1 MTATLTETPPF
12 ALAAPG
18 GRPLHICH
26 AVLRLDV
33 GGLERVV
40 LDLVR
45 EAHLGGHRVSVL
57 CVERPGALA
66 EAAAE
71 LGARVVSAGK
81 PPGFRPGI
89 VPRVADLLRE
99 LRPDVI
105 HAHQLGALLYTGP
118 AARRAGVRA
127 VVHTEHGKHY
137 ADCWR
142 LRLLGRFAARYA
154 RRVFAV
160 SDDIRRELRDCGI
173 APPARLVHVPN
184 GVDADRFDPA
194 VDPAALRREFGL
206 PTGVP
211 VIGTVGRLARLKR
224 QDVLL
229 KGFARLRHPTA
240 RLLIVGDGP
249 AREGLVNL
257 AARLG
262 ITDRVVFAGYRERPE
277 RALGAMDVFTL
288 TSDSEGMPL
297 AVLEAWAAGKP
308 VVASRVGGVPE
319 LVADGRTGL
328 LFPAGDEAAL
338 ASHLDRLL
346 ADPPLAAAMG
356 EDGRALVRER
366 YDTRVMA
373 DAYVRHYRA
382 LLRSS
387 VRV

>member
-1 MTATLTETPPF
+1 MTSTLAELPVVVP
-12 ALAAPG
+12 AAPA
-18 GRPLHICH
+18 GRPLHVCH

-40 LDLVR
+40 LDLIR
-45 EAHLGGHRVSVL
+45 ESRRQGHRVSVL

-66 EAAAE
+66 SAAAD
-71 LGARVVSAGK
+71 LGAQVVSAGK
-81 PPGFRPGI
+81 PLGFRPG
-89 VPRVADLLRE
+89 VVRRVTNLLRG
-99 LRPDVI
+99 LRPDVV
-105 HAHQLGALLYTGP
+105 HSHQLGALLYTGP
-118 AARRAGVRA
+118 TTRRAGVGA

-142 LRLLGRFAARYA
+142 LRLMGRFAARYA

-173 APPARLVHVPN
+173 ASPAKLVHVPN
-184 GVDADRFDPA
+184 GVEADRFDLA
-194 VDPAALRREFGL
+194 GDPAELRRGFGL
-206 PTGVP
+206 PAGGP
-211 VIGTVGRLARLKR
+211 VIGTVGRLAPLKR

-229 KGFARLRHPTA
+229 RGFARLRHPAA

-249 AREGLVNL
+249 AREELVNL

-277 RALGAMDVFTL
+277 RALAAMDVFAL

-308 VVASRVGGVPE
+308 VVATRVGGVPE
-319 LVADGRTGL
+319 LVADGRNGL

-338 ASHLDRLL
+338 ARALDQLL
-346 ADPPLAAAMG
+346 TDSARAGSLGRA
-356 EDGRALVRER
+356 GRALVRDR

-373 DAYVRHYRA
+373 DTYVRHYRD